1 MNSKNRNTVD
11 NIKSEV
17 ESILKESNNID
28 KSRSNIWKIL
38 DNKLQRNEITDFRLN
53 VDFLTKKEKRDRTL
67 QSLLNEVDPL
77 CEPLLNKFNI
87 TIQLPNETE
96 FISLDVVQMI

>member
-53 VDFLTKKEKRDRTL
+53 VDFLTKMKKRDRTL
-67 QSLLNEVDPL
+67 KSLLNEVDPL

>member
-53 VDFLTKKEKRDRTL
+53 VDFLTKMEKRDRTL

>member
-38 DNKLQRNEITDFRLN
+38 DYKLQRNEITDFRLN
-53 VDFLTKKEKRDRTL
+53 VDFLTKMEKRDRTL
-67 QSLLNEVDPL
+67 KSLLNEVDPL

-87 TIQLPNETE
+87 TIQLPNEIE